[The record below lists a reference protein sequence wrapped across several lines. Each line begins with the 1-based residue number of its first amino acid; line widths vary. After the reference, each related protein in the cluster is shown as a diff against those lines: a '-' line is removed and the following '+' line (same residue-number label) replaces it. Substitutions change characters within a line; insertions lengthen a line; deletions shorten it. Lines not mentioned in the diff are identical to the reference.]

1 MTKLFNYLLALSI
14 PFVFTTCSALEGDKT
29 TYTLSGKLVESC
41 ENLEGVAGVEL
52 WLQKEKDAGKI
63 EWLDNV
69 TTAADG
75 SFELK
80 YEADQGAGFGNVYL
94 KKRGIYSNTMIM
106 MGIPTK
112 QNLDLGLVYN
122 EEQKVEVVI
131 SIDKAIPTT
140 VNDTL
145 YLGRDAVFFSKGQ
158 LVKGNYLPIPGPFF
172 EGQEILKYV
181 HPGTPQWFGDSEDNV
196 KYIDTDYIN
205 SGPGIT
211 YHLNGLDTYQKV
223 VGSLLAAPCKIN
235 RFNVSIDSTLLN

>member
-1 MTKLFNYLLALSI
+1 MLSKYLLLLTI
-14 PFVFTTCSALEGDKT
+14 PFVFSACSALEGDKT
-29 TYTLSGKLVESC
+29 TYILSGQLVESC
-41 ENLEGVAGVEL
+41 EKPEGVAGVEL

-69 TTAADG
+69 TTAANG

-80 YEADQGAGFGNVYL
+80 YEAGSGAAFGNVYI
-94 KKRGIYSNTMIM
+94 KKRGTYSNAMIM

-122 EEQKVEVVI
+122 EEQEVEVVI
-131 SIDKAIPTT
+131 SIDKVVPTT

-145 YLGRDAVFFSKGQ
+145 YLGRDAMFFSKGQ
-158 LVKGNYLPIPGPFF
+158 LVKGNYLLIPGPFF
-172 EGQEILKYV
+172 EGQEILKYI
-181 HPGTPQWFGDSEDNV
+181 HPGTPQWYGNSEDNL
-196 KYIDTDYIN
+196 KYVDTDYIN

-211 YHLNGLDTYQKV
+211 YQLNGFEENQKA